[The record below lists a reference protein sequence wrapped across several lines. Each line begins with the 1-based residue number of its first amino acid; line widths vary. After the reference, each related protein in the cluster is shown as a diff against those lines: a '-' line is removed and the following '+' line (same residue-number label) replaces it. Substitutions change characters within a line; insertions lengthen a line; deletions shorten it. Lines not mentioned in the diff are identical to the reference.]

1 MSQVERVVVHN
12 RHVVG
17 IPTNGTTHMQ
27 HDFGR
32 KQQQRGNLVGDT
44 FGQMEV
50 TGIESHDLIVLHAV
64 TQIKI
69 IRPHGITLGS
79 DTEKFGFD
87 TIFHVPVLGSEN
99 TVERLFQQLTIIE
112 PVDGRIFGTV
122 VNPKIHDTRIVL
134 IFSHLVGDPPA
145 TTSMFYPKF
154 TNRIVGIGK
163 CKHAAFRVGKRSGIK
178 IELQSVLFGPLH
190 PTGKVIGSNLV
201 TIDLLTAEI
210 AIHLVQIDAMRTGQ
224 QRFHFKQIGT
234 HFVDIASFTGI
245 ISRSLY
251 SAGQFAVG
259 IFKSRNIV
267 GLPAMQRQRY
277 SLHFFQHFVHV
288 YAYGGITFG
297 GILESRLHGLFI
309 LHDILLSIYNK
320 LHFFL
325 KITYFSFH
333 SSVSHGS

>member
-17 IPTNGTTHMQ
+17 IPTNGTAHMQ

-99 TVERLFQQLTIIE
+99 TVERLFQQPTVIE

-122 VNPKIHDTRIVL
+122 VNPKIHDTKDRSDIFPSRRQSTGNDEYVL
-134 IFSHLVGDPPA
+134 
-145 TTSMFYPKF
+145 PKIHES
-154 TNRIVGIGK
+154 NRRDWQV
-163 CKHAAFRVGKRSGIK
+163 
-178 IELQSVLFGPLH
+178 
-190 PTGKVIGSNLV
+190 
-201 TIDLLTAEI
+201 
-210 AIHLVQIDAMRTGQ
+210 
-224 QRFHFKQIGT
+224 
-234 HFVDIASFTGI
+234 
-245 ISRSLY
+245 
-251 SAGQFAVG
+251 
-259 IFKSRNIV
+259 
-267 GLPAMQRQRY
+267 
-277 SLHFFQHFVHV
+277 
-288 YAYGGITFG
+288 
-297 GILESRLHGLFI
+297 
-309 LHDILLSIYNK
+309 
-320 LHFFL
+320 
-325 KITYFSFH
+325 
-333 SSVSHGS
+333 